1 MHPGEGSLEPPVDEQ
16 ARTCKD
22 LGHVLR
28 WGWKPR
34 EKRRGQYSRELSIP
48 ATRLHSGELPRPVT
62 GTNLNT

>member
-34 EKRRGQYSRELSIP
+34 EKRRGQYSES
-48 ATRLHSGELPRPVT
+48 
-62 GTNLNT
+62 